1 VAAIFFPIV
10 LVYQGWSLW
19 IFRKR
24 LVAGPATASAPAAG
38 PAGPPVASTGDRSG
52 VEQPG

>member
-38 PAGPPVASTGDRSG
+38 PAGPPGSTEAPLAS
-52 VEQPG
+52 VEDE